1 MELPQIQGS
10 VAVKNHSLFCMG
22 VALSLTGNI
31 GILCPRVTLHK
42 IHKPGEMKRLWLITQ
57 WQLGQMISSL
67 TLTPHQSLVFLNSV
81 ITIMLVT
88 FMCMFAMQVLRCC
101 M

>member
-1 MELPQIQGS
+1 
-10 VAVKNHSLFCMG
+10 MG

-31 GILCPRVTLHK
+31 GILCPRVTPHK
-42 IHKPGEMKRLWLITQ
+42 IHKPVGKMKRLWLITQ
-57 WQLGQMISSL
+57 WQLGKMISSL
-67 TLTPHQSLVFLNSV
+67 TLTLHQFLVFLNSV

-88 FMCMFAMQVLRCC
+88 FMRVFAMQVLRCC